1 MSLCNNIEGFEA
13 GSIRSHP
20 MSTDMIGPRTFF
32 KVFNAVGL
40 PKLLQAEPT
49 LLVVRPS
56 M

>member
-1 MSLCNNIEGFEA
+1 MSLFSSIECFEA

-20 MSTDMIGPRTFF
+20 MSAEMIGPRTFF
-32 KVFNAVGL
+32 KVFDAVGL

-49 LLVVRPS
+49 LLVVRLS